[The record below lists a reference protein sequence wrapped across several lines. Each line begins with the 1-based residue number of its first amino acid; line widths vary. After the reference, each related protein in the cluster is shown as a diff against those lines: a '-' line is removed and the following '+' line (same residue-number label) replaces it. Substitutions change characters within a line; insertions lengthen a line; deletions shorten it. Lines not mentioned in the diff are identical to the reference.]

1 MQGHIPIYSW
11 LKSFSSDQA
20 ITAKRVQYERT
31 SYSNYQALGLDRFLI
46 SGHCSCLSLIRGLVR
61 VDAGVTSDT
70 PEVLVRDGIA
80 GVRVRDVILVDV
92 VVLKLL
98 PTVMAVA
105 AIGDVG

>member
-1 MQGHIPIYSW
+1 M
-11 LKSFSSDQA
+11 
-20 ITAKRVQYERT
+20 
-31 SYSNYQALGLDRFLI
+31 
-46 SGHCSCLSLIRGLVR
+46 
-61 VDAGVTSDT
+61 TSDT